1 MVLRQFANE
10 AHASRPMPR
19 PGPSALSQ
27 PPDDAGR
34 RSPPPH
40 WIHGEAPPWTGPAW
54 SLEDPLA
61 GGGKVPGRRDRRA
74 GVSNIPSW
82 AQDDNTTQPTS
93 QPAVVSRLPLVA
105 QPVRRPPSPA
115 SASPFRH
122 SSSSSSPSGRTP
134 PATMSTAVISAED
147 ALEPSLQSLLDQRS
161 LRWIFV
167 GGKGGVGKTTTSCS
181 LAIQLARVRRS
192 VLLISTDP
200 AHNLSDAFSQ
210 KFGKEAR
217 LINGFDNLSAME
229 IDPSGSMQDLLAGQ
243 GDADDVN
250 AAGGGLGGMVQDI
263 AFAIP
268 GIDEAMSFAEVLKQV
283 KSLSYETIIFDT
295 APTGH
300 TLRFLQFPSVLEKA
314 LAKIT
319 QLSSQY
325 GPLLNGFLG
334 SNGALPNGQNLSE
347 MTEKLESLRE
357 TISEVNTQFKDA
369 DLTTFVCVCIAE
381 FLSLYETE
389 RMIQEL
395 AGYGIDTHSIVVNQ
409 LLFPKNESNCEQC
422 GARRKMQSK
431 YLDQYEELYAE
442 DFNVIKMPLL
452 VEEVRGKEKL
462 EKFSEML
469 ITPYVPPE

>member
-1 MVLRQFANE
+1 M
-10 AHASRPMPR
+10 S
-19 PGPSALSQ
+19 S
-27 PPDDAGR
+27 
-34 RSPPPH
+34 
-40 WIHGEAPPWTGPAW
+40 
-54 SLEDPLA
+54 
-61 GGGKVPGRRDRRA
+61 
-74 GVSNIPSW
+74 
-82 AQDDNTTQPTS
+82 
-93 QPAVVSRLPLVA
+93 AVVSA
-105 QPVRRPPSPA
+105 D
-115 SASPFRH
+115 
-122 SSSSSSPSGRTP
+122 
-134 PATMSTAVISAED
+134 D
-147 ALEPSLQSLLDQRS
+147 ALEPTLQNLLDQRS
-161 LRWIFV
+161 LRWVFV

-181 LAIQLARVRRS
+181 LAIQLAKVRRS

-217 LINGFDNLSAME
+217 LVNGFDNLSAME
-229 IDPSGSMQDLLAGQ
+229 IDPNGSMQDLLAGQ
-243 GDADDVN
+243 NEDDDMN
-250 AAGGGLGGMVQDI
+250 AMGGGLGGMMQDL

-283 KSLSYETIIFDT
+283 KSLSYETIVFDT

-314 LAKIT
+314 LTKVS

-325 GPLLNGFLG
+325 GPLLNGVLG
-334 SNGALPNGQNLSE
+334 SSGALPNGQDLSAT
-347 MTEKLESLRE
+347 MDKLESLRE

-395 AGYGIDTHSIVVNQ
+395 ASYGIDAHCIVVNQ
-409 LLFPKNESNCEQC
+409 LLFPKKVSDCDQC
-422 GARRKMQSK
+422 NARRKMQKK

-442 DFNVIKMPLL
+442 DFNVVKMPLL

-462 EKFSEML
+462 EQFSNML

>member
-1 MVLRQFANE
+1 
-10 AHASRPMPR
+10 
-19 PGPSALSQ
+19 
-27 PPDDAGR
+27 
-34 RSPPPH
+34 
-40 WIHGEAPPWTGPAW
+40 
-54 SLEDPLA
+54 
-61 GGGKVPGRRDRRA
+61 
-74 GVSNIPSW
+74 
-82 AQDDNTTQPTS
+82 
-93 QPAVVSRLPLVA
+93 
-105 QPVRRPPSPA
+105 
-115 SASPFRH
+115 
-122 SSSSSSPSGRTP
+122 
-134 PATMSTAVISAED
+134 MSTAVISADD
-147 ALEPSLQSLLDQRS
+147 ALEPSLQSLLDQKS

-217 LINGFDNLSAME
+217 LVNGFDNLSAME
-229 IDPSGSMQDLLAGQ
+229 IDPNGSMQDLLAGQ
-243 GDADDVN
+243 GDG
-250 AAGGGLGGMVQDI
+250 AGGQGGGDDLNAMGSGVGGMMQDL

-283 KSLSYETIIFDT
+283 KSLSYETIVFDT

-314 LAKIT
+314 LAKVS

-334 SNGALPNGQNLSE
+334 AGGTLPNGQNLND
-347 MTEKLESLRE
+347 MMEKLESLRE

-369 DLTTFVCVCIAE
+369 ELTTFVCVCIAE

-395 AGYGIDTHSIVVNQ
+395 TNYGIDSHSIVVNQ
-409 LLFPKNESNCEQC
+409 LLFPKSGSDCDQC
-422 GARRKMQSK
+422 NARRKMQRK

-442 DFNVIKMPLL
+442 DFNVVKMPLL

-462 EKFSEML
+462 DRFSEML
-469 ITPYVPPE
+469 VKPYVPPQ

>member
-1 MVLRQFANE
+1 M
-10 AHASRPMPR
+10 
-19 PGPSALSQ
+19 
-27 PPDDAGR
+27 
-34 RSPPPH
+34 
-40 WIHGEAPPWTGPAW
+40 
-54 SLEDPLA
+54 
-61 GGGKVPGRRDRRA
+61 
-74 GVSNIPSW
+74 
-82 AQDDNTTQPTS
+82 
-93 QPAVVSRLPLVA
+93 
-105 QPVRRPPSPA
+105 
-115 SASPFRH
+115 
-122 SSSSSSPSGRTP
+122 SS
-134 PATMSTAVISAED
+134 AVISADD

-181 LAIQLARVRRS
+181 LAIQLAKVRRS

-217 LINGFDNLSAME
+217 LVNGFDNLSAME
-229 IDPSGSMQDLLAGQ
+229 IDPNGSMQDLLAGQ
-243 GDADDVN
+243 GEGGAQEDLGAM
-250 AAGGGLGGMVQDI
+250 GGGIGGMMQDL

-283 KSLSYETIIFDT
+283 KSLSYETIVFDT

-314 LAKIT
+314 LAKVS

-334 SNGALPNGQNLSE
+334 ANGSLPNGQNLND
-347 MTEKLESLRE
+347 MMEKLESLRE

-395 AGYGIDTHSIVVNQ
+395 ANYGIDTHSIVVNQ
-409 LLFPKNESNCEQC
+409 LLFPKNGSDCDQC
-422 GARRKMQSK
+422 NARRKMQRK

-442 DFNVIKMPLL
+442 DFNVVKMPLL

-462 EKFSEML
+462 ERFSAML
-469 ITPYVPPE
+469 TTPYVPPE